1 MPMKRDLNSY
11 FTDINAAV
19 AEQQPKEKKFK
30 SWKIENL
37 FQPTVKDGKFSV
49 VIRFLPSHPDEIKP
63 FIENRKHTIKLANDK
78 WFITECLTKFGKPC
92 PICQHNREMYK
103 KYPKEEAAKYSYGK
117 GKSRYI
123 CNILV
128 VRNAN
133 NTETEGKVFRFE
145 FGPQIMK
152 MISTAMTD
160 KDDELQGIV
169 KGFNPF
175 DWDTG
180 ANFVYTGV
188 QGSNGP
194 KLDDSHFGTPGPIDR
209 WDGKKYV
216 PLTTAEIDDIESK
229 LYHLEECYNKEDE
242 VADFNTI
249 CKRWFD
255 KTGEQLLST
264 NPVQTESVS
273 IASTNPF
280 ADDTPAPAEK
290 VSINTKPAASDDF
303 DFDAP
308 AAPTKKN
315 INASDVPEVS
325 DDDFFN
331 GVDAEL

>member
-280 ADDTPAPAEK
+280 ADDAPAPAEK
-290 VSINTKPAASDDF
+290 VSINTKPTASDDF

-308 AAPTKKN
+308 ATPTKKN